1 MKTSLHPLLLAV
13 AIAIGT
19 LPAPASA
26 DYSPGAFGV
35 GVESPLGIGPLLSPD
50 SITARL
56 PGLSLRY
63 QISETFGLQAILS
76 YRVGSEKNDPGPE
89 SKTSLLGTF
98 LRAHFAAIRNDV
110 VALGLFGGLGFTNA
124 KSNPPGPG
132 DAVSRIITIEFGL
145 RPEVWI
151 ADRASIHFQLG
162 LSFAIIRGD
171 GAPVAESFGLVAAH
185 NADLLGGAGLTVWI
199 GGDGATAAP
208 EPDPAANPDYTNPPP
223 QQQTYDQPA
232 YDPAPAPTPQN
243 NEPPP
248 DWESG
253 DPGF

>member
-1 MKTSLHPLLLAV
+1 MKLRRLVLVSALVMSAAT
-13 AIAIGT
+13 
-19 LPAPASA
+19 ASA
-26 DYSPGAFGV
+26 DYNPGSFGV
-35 GVESPLGIGPLLSPD
+35 GVESPLGIGPLVVPG
-50 SITARL
+50 SISSRL
-56 PGLSLRY
+56 PGLSLRL
-63 QISETFGLQAILS
+63 QLSETFGLQAIVA
-76 YRVGSEKNDPGPE
+76 YRVGSVKNDPGPE

-98 LRAHFAAIRNDV
+98 LRAHFAAIQRER

-132 DAVSRIITIEFGL
+132 DSVSRVITIEFGI

-151 ADRASIHFQLG
+151 ADRASIHFQVG
-162 LSFAIIRGD
+162 LSFAITRGD
-171 GAPVAESFGLVAAH
+171 GAPIAESFGLVAGH

-199 GGDGATAAP
+199 GGDGAGSTQE
-208 EPDPAANPDYTNPPP
+208 EPGGPVGDPGYADPPPP
-223 QQQTYDQPA
+223 QNYDQRQPT
-232 YDPAPAPTPQN
+232 YQEPAPQQ